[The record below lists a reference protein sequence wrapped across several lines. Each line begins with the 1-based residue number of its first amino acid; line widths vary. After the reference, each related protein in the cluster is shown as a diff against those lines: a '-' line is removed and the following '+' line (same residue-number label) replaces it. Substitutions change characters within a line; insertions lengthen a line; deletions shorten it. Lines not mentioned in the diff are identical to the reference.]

1 MTILEEKAL
10 EFCSMFADSV
20 VILDEDKEIAG
31 FTCPTCGEPIY
42 FEDWND
48 EDTENWL
55 RCPICMFYFNGSDE
69 EL

>member
-31 FTCPTCGEPIY
+31 YI
-42 FEDWND
+42 
-48 EDTENWL
+48 
-55 RCPICMFYFNGSDE
+55 I
-69 EL
+69 